1 MKIYLE
7 PGGKDFAKR
16 FILAWLEQTGSS
28 NIKLIERAT
37 GLPVNILKALL
48 EELIADG
55 SITYEKC
62 FRGMK
67 IWRTR

>member
-1 MKIYLE
+1 MVVYIE

-16 FILAWLEQTGSS
+16 VILKWLEQTGGS

-37 GLPVNILKALL
+37 GLPVNILGVLL
-48 EELIADG
+48 KELIADG
-55 SITYEKC
+55 NVTYEKC
-62 FRGMK
+62 FRGVK